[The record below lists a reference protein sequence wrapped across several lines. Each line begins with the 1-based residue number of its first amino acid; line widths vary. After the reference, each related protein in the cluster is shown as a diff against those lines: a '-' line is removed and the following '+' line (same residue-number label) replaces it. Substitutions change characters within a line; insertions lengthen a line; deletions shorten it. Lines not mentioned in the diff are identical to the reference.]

1 VPEEPE
7 RLEGEEFLVEIDR
20 KKGIARVVD
29 KVEGR
34 EYVLSPFDVY
44 EWFSELGKKEPKTHE
59 EKVRL
64 LEKHLKRAERRPPE
78 EKLEIEVRAK
88 PPPEERAEVEIS
100 AKPPKPERVEEKP
113 EELPPPRPARAEMR
127 RIKEGAAGEWRLE
140 VYGRGET
147 PEFFVLKHP
156 GFGEYE
162 LTPEELEEVKERV
175 RVESMRRAL
184 GPEDVAEIVE
194 EVLKERRARPAPP
207 PPAPPERVERAAEE
221 LRERLAE
228 IEEARRAEEE
238 RKGFEVEFEA
248 PAPEKFELEV
258 KARRPK
264 EEKHEIVV
272 GGGGAPPPSPPPPP
286 PEAPPEGGEEG
297 LPFGLVG
304 APKPR
309 ALKPPSETSKVYMR
323 IGEWRVESYYA
334 EPGTPSRVVL
344 SHPRYGKFELKPE
357 EVPAAAQALR
367 TAAGLA
373 RRGMLEPGMEVA
385 LLREALERARREKP
399 ILPVKASGADVES
412 MESALRAIEVRRGTV
427 PLYAGR
433 PATLYAYEWR
443 DPEIPRVR
451 FEAYEAPEQPERL
464 GMLYGWWESPTG
476 ERFVD
481 IVDPRT
487 RERVTVTPAVLERAV
502 KRKAEELKRMGLPPD
517 LARAHP
523 DVLRYAKEEL
533 LAEAIKEEEKARRER
548 EAAARGRARRL
559 ASGLGAARRTAASLA
574 GAGFGALV
582 EARLPAPAAM
592 SALLRLTVYGGIAAG
607 AGLVGGWIERYLL
620 ETAKGLMGAA
630 PELGAALA
638 LVAWILSWLYSG
650 VYLVALMAL
659 HVLIAGALL
668 VATRM
673 VRSQLETWE
682 YRRRRKGAP
691 RMVDLIAWTAI
702 SAVMAATARAVW
714 VPVVFA
720 YVAGALYAG
729 LVAMLPL
736 LAFAATLLVLALLAV
751 VAIAVALSQAG
762 WSGLG
767 NALLAVL
774 GGPLLPVAGFLAQLH
789 SMAQLAE
796 AAWVASDVALAVL
809 LALVG
814 ALARIAEPL
823 AAAAMAAVWVVFGLV
838 ASGSRDWRWFR
849 VPLAA
854 TAAYVVVKAG
864 WGGDWAARAAIDL
877 FRAAGEQ
884 LGSMGMVRVAGFYEW
899 LLEALGVKL

>member
-1 VPEEPE
+1 VPEPE
-7 RLEGEEFLVEIDR
+7 RLEGREFLVEIDR
-20 KKGIARVVD
+20 RRGVARVVD

-34 EYVLSPFDVY
+34 EYVLSPIDVY
-44 EWFSELGKKEPKTHE
+44 EWFEEMRKREPRTHE

-64 LEKHLKRAERRPPE
+64 LEKHLKRVEKRPPE
-78 EKLEIEVRAK
+78 GGEGR
-88 PPPEERAEVEIS
+88 PPPEERAAEG
-100 AKPPKPERVEEKP
+100 EREGF
-113 EELPPPRPARAEMR
+113 EM
-127 RIKEGAAGEWRLE
+127 
-140 VYGRGET
+140 
-147 PEFFVLKHP
+147 
-156 GFGEYE
+156 
-162 LTPEELEEVKERV
+162 ELE
-175 RVESMRRAL
+175 
-184 GPEDVAEIVE
+184 
-194 EVLKERRARPAPP
+194 AR
-207 PPAPPERVERAAEE
+207 
-221 LRERLAE
+221 
-228 IEEARRAEEE
+228 
-238 RKGFEVEFEA
+238 
-248 PAPEKFELEV
+248 APEKFELEV
-258 KARRPK
+258 KAKKPK

-286 PEAPPEGGEEG
+286 PPPPETPPEGGEGG

-304 APKPR
+304 APEARPLRPPR
-309 ALKPPSETSKVYMR
+309 EPSREVAR
-323 IGEWRVESYYA
+323 IGEWKVESYRP
-334 EPGTPSRVVL
+334 EPGAPPSRVVL
-344 SHPRYGKFELKPE
+344 SHPRYGRFELKPE

-399 ILPVKASGADVES
+399 ILPAKPSGVDVES
-412 MESALRAIEVRRGTV
+412 IENALRAIEVRRGTV

-433 PATLYAYEWR
+433 PATLVVYEWR
-443 DPEIPRVR
+443 EPEMPRVR
-451 FEAYEAPEQPERL
+451 FEAYASPEQPERF
-464 GMLYGWWESPTG
+464 GVIYRWWETPAG

-487 RERVTVTPAVLERAV
+487 YESVTVPPAVLKRAV
-502 KRKAEELKRMGLPPD
+502 ERKAEELRRMGLPPD
-517 LARAHP
+517 LARASP

-533 LAEAIKEEEKARRER
+533 LAAAIKEEERARRAR
-548 EAAARGRARRL
+548 EAAARERARRL
-559 ASGLGAARRTAASLA
+559 SRGLGAAQRTAASLA
-574 GAGFGALV
+574 RAGFGALV
-582 EARLPAPAAM
+582 EAQLPAPAAM
-592 SALLRLTVYGGIAAG
+592 RALLRLTVYGGIAAG
-607 AGLVGGWIERYLL
+607 VGFVGGWIERYLL
-620 ETAKGLMGAA
+620 EAAKGLMGAA

-659 HVLIAGALL
+659 HILVAGALL

-682 YRRRRKGAP
+682 YGRRRRGPP

-702 SAVMAATARAVW
+702 SAVVAATARAVW

-736 LAFAATLLVLALLAV
+736 LALAATLLALALLA
-751 VAIAVALSQAG
+751 IVALAAALSKAG

-774 GGPLLPVAGFLAQLH
+774 GGPLLPVAGFLVQLH
-789 SMAQLAE
+789 SAAQLAE
-796 AAWVASDVALAVL
+796 AAWMSSDIALAVL
-809 LALVG
+809 LALAG

-823 AAAAMAAVWVVFGLV
+823 AAAAMAAVWVVFGLI

-854 TAAYVVVKAG
+854 TAAYAVVKAG

-899 LLEALGVKL
+899 LLEALGVRL

>member
-1 VPEEPE
+1 
-7 RLEGEEFLVEIDR
+7 
-20 KKGIARVVD
+20 
-29 KVEGR
+29 
-34 EYVLSPFDVY
+34 
-44 EWFSELGKKEPKTHE
+44 
-59 EKVRL
+59 
-64 LEKHLKRAERRPPE
+64 
-78 EKLEIEVRAK
+78 
-88 PPPEERAEVEIS
+88 
-100 AKPPKPERVEEKP
+100 
-113 EELPPPRPARAEMR
+113 
-127 RIKEGAAGEWRLE
+127 
-140 VYGRGET
+140 
-147 PEFFVLKHP
+147 
-156 GFGEYE
+156 
-162 LTPEELEEVKERV
+162 
-175 RVESMRRAL
+175 
-184 GPEDVAEIVE
+184 
-194 EVLKERRARPAPP
+194 
-207 PPAPPERVERAAEE
+207 
-221 LRERLAE
+221 
-228 IEEARRAEEE
+228 
-238 RKGFEVEFEA
+238 
-248 PAPEKFELEV
+248 
-258 KARRPK
+258 
-264 EEKHEIVV
+264 
-272 GGGGAPPPSPPPPP
+272 
-286 PEAPPEGGEEG
+286 
-297 LPFGLVG
+297 
-304 APKPR
+304 
-309 ALKPPSETSKVYMR
+309 MR
-323 IGEWRVESYYA
+323 IGEWMVESYYA

-357 EVPAAAQALR
+357 EVPAAAQTLR

-373 RRGMLEPGMEVA
+373 RRGMLEPGTEVA
-385 LLREALERARREKP
+385 LLREALERARVEKP
-399 ILPVKASGADVES
+399 ILPVEASSAEVES
-412 MESALRAIEVRRGTV
+412 IENALRAIEVRRGTV

-433 PATLYAYEWR
+433 PATLYVYEWR
-443 DPEIPRVR
+443 DPKVPRVR
-451 FEAYEAPEQPERL
+451 FEAYEVPEQPERL
-464 GMLYGWWESPTG
+464 SMLYGWWETPAG
-476 ERFVD
+476 ERFVN

-487 RERVTVTPAVLERAV
+487 YERVTVTPAVLERAV

-533 LAEAIKEEEKARRER
+533 LAEAIKGEERARRER
-548 EAAARGRARRL
+548 EAAARERARRL
-559 ASGLGAARRTAASLA
+559 ARGLGAAKRTAASLA
-574 GAGFGALV
+574 GAGFGALI
-582 EARLPAPAAM
+582 ESRLPAPAAM
-592 SALLRLTVYGGIAAG
+592 RALLRITVYGGIAAG
-607 AGLVGGWIERYLL
+607 VGFVGGWIERYLL

-638 LVAWILSWLYSG
+638 LVAWILSWIYSG

-673 VRSQLETWE
+673 VRSRLEAWE
-682 YRRRRKGAP
+682 YRRKRRRAP

-736 LAFAATLLVLALLAV
+736 LALAATLLALALLAV
-751 VAIAVALSQAG
+751 VAIAAALSKAG

-789 SMAQLAE
+789 SVAQLAE
-796 AAWVASDVALAVL
+796 AAWAASDVALAVL

-823 AAAAMAAVWVVFGLV
+823 AAAAMAAVWVVFGLI

-864 WGGDWAARAAIDL
+864 WGSDWAARAAIDL

-899 LLEALGVKL
+899 LLETLGARL